1 MKSNRRSVAGNH
13 TRTSRKDAHKSAK
26 RILERSRDFCA
37 FLWLTQVAGEQMR
50 HGLKPC
56 DTASDPVENPTR
68 FLVEM
73 RSTQSQLST

>member
-1 MKSNRRSVAGNH
+1 MKSIQRRDAEKSYTKSRQEAQKHKGLIDLVCALCLFVAQ
-13 TRTSRKDAHKSAK
+13 
-26 RILERSRDFCA
+26 L
-37 FLWLTQVAGEQMR
+37 AGEQMR

-73 RSTQSQLST
+73 RSTQSHFST

>member
-1 MKSNRRSVAGNH
+1 MKSIQRRDAGNH
-13 TRTSRKDAHKSAK
+13 TRTATRGTKSTKDLLMPFVPFVAH
-26 RILERSRDFCA
+26 
-37 FLWLTQVAGEQMR
+37 VAGEQMR

-73 RSTQSQLST
+73 